1 MKNGGKMKKTISLI
15 AVAFLLVQFTS
26 CKKDDK
32 AVNIETI
39 KNDGIIN
46 FITGNVSIIADDK
59 PVKANVGDNVTQGMT
74 ITTAAKSVVDIHFA
88 GSVIRI
94 LENSTVVMKE
104 LVKNLTDNKEL
115 TELYVKKGKM
125 FTQVTRKLTD
135 NEKFNVR
142 TPTSVAGVRGTE
154 FLVDEENGKSR
165 ISCVEGQVAVKD
177 ALNEDD
183 SSFVDVDNG
192 KAANVEPGKPITID
206 ELTEEDMDNI
216 RRIKNDIRTIRE
228 DIRRR
233 FEEQREEIRKAVIDQ
248 KESDKTRVEEQKASD
263 KANVEAVKEAAK
275 AQVEALKGDVKD
287 AKQATSDAVTNFDKP
302 DVNSVKPDIKSF
314 KKDLKNE

>member
-1 MKNGGKMKKTISLI
+1 MKKIISLI
-15 AVAFLLVQFTS
+15 VVAFMLVQFTS
-26 CKKDDK
+26 CKKGDK

-46 FITGNVSIIADDK
+46 FITGNVSIIVDHK
-59 PVKANVGDNVTQGMT
+59 TVKANVGDNVTQGMT
-74 ITTAAKSVVDIHFA
+74 ITTAAKSVVDIYFA

-94 LENSTVVMKE
+94 FENSTVVMKE

-115 TELYVKKGKM
+115 TELYVKKGKI
-125 FTQVTRKLTD
+125 FTLVARKLTD
-135 NEKFNVR
+135 HEKFNVR
-142 TPTSVAGVRGTE
+142 TPTSIAAVRGTE
-154 FLVDEENGKSR
+154 FFVDEGNGKSR
-165 ISCVEGQVAVKD
+165 ISCVEGRVAVKD
-177 ALNEDD
+177 ALAEDD

-206 ELTEEDMDNI
+206 ELTEEDMNNI
-216 RRIKNDIRTIRE
+216 RRIKNDIKTIRE

-233 FEEQREEIRKAVIDQ
+233 FEEQREEIRKAVIEQ
-248 KESDKTRVEEQKASD
+248 RESDKTRVEEQKASD
-263 KANVEAVKEAAK
+263 KANVEAVKEEAK
-275 AQVEALKGDVKD
+275 AQVEAIKGDVKD
-287 AKQATSDAVTNFDKP
+287 AKKATSDAVSNFDKP